1 MDEKRRTK
9 ISKFLSLILRHA
21 PETVGLRLEEG
32 GWIPVDELL
41 AACAKNGKALTR
53 QELEEVVET
62 NDKKRFSFD
71 ESGAKIRANQG
82 HSVKIEIEFEKQTP
96 PAILYHGTAEKNVDS
111 ILKRGLQKMRRHH
124 VHLSGDKE
132 TARKV
137 GTRYGK
143 PVIFEI
149 DTKAM
154 LANGFQFFVSA
165 NGVWL
170 VENVP
175 PQFLR
180 INEKYLNVKR

>member
-21 PETVGLRLEEG
+21 PETVGLRLGEN
-32 GWIPVDELL
+32 GWVRIDELL
-41 AACAKNGKALTR
+41 AACAKNGKTFTR

-71 ESGAKIRANQG
+71 TSGTKIRANQG
-82 HSVKIEIEFEKQTP
+82 HSVEVEIEFEQQLP
-96 PAILYHGTAEKNVDS
+96 PAVLYHGTAEKNVNS
-111 ILKRGLQKMRRHH
+111 ILKTGLQKMRRHH
-124 VHLSGDKE
+124 VHLSSDKE
-132 TARKV
+132 TARRV

-154 LANGFQFFVSA
+154 LENGFEFFVSA

-170 VENVP
+170 IENVP
-175 PQFLR
+175 PHLLR
-180 INEKYLNVKR
+180 LTENER

>member
-21 PETVGLRLEEG
+21 PQTVGLRLEEN
-32 GWIPVDELL
+32 GWVNVEELII
-41 AACAKNGKALTR
+41 ACAQNGRALTR
-53 QELEEVVET
+53 EELEEVVET
-62 NDKKRFSFD
+62 NDKKRFSFNA
-71 ESGAKIRANQG
+71 SRTKIRANQG
-82 HSVKIEIEFEKQTP
+82 HSIEIEIEFEKRTP
-96 PAILYHGTAEKNVDS
+96 PAILYHGTADKNVKS
-111 ILKRGLQKMRRHH
+111 ILERGLQKMRRHH
-124 VHLSGDKE
+124 VHLSIDKE

-137 GTRYGK
+137 GMRYGK

-149 DTKAM
+149 DTEAM
-154 LANGFQFFVSA
+154 IENNFEFFVST

-180 INEKYLNVKR
+180 LT